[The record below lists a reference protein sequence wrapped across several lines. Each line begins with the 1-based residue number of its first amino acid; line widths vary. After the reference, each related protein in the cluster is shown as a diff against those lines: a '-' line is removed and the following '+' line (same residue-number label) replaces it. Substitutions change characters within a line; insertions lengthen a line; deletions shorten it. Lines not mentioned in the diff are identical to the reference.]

1 MKILYYLPSLY
12 TSGGLERIIV
22 FKANYFANHLPD
34 AQVILVTSEQ
44 LNKPSFFP
52 LSENVKHIDLN
63 VCIDYPFDQSSL
75 LKLFRF
81 PSLYRKFKNRFL
93 KILEQEMPDIV
104 ISTIRREI
112 NFLPLLKDGSIKV
125 AELHVTKDFYHPN
138 FPKGMSR
145 FLRER
150 KDRVRLKKL
159 KLMDAVVFLTA
170 QEKSF
175 WPELSNVHVIPNP
188 LVLRPKGVSTCQ
200 AKQVIAVGRYVPQ
213 KGFDLL
219 IEAWSIVNAS
229 YPDWVLKIYGDG
241 NPVELQD
248 QIDRLNLTESCKL
261 KPSTTVIEE
270 KYCDSSIFVLS
281 SRYEGFGMVL
291 VEAMACG
298 LPSIAFDCPS
308 GPSEIIRDGIDGFLV
323 ENGSVEEMAKR
334 ICSLIKDD
342 LLRKEMGERAQLNS
356 ARFHMENIAAQWK
369 DLFESFGKNTKGD

>member
-1 MKILYYLPSLY
+1 MKILFYLPSLY
-12 TSGGLERIIV
+12 ASGGLERIIV
-22 FKANYFANHLPD
+22 FKANYFADNLPD
-34 AQVILVTSEQ
+34 ADVFLLTSEQ
-44 LNKPSFFP
+44 RGKSPFFSI
-52 LSENVKHIDLN
+52 SENVKHIDIG
-63 VCIDYPFDQSSL
+63 VCMDYPFDQSVF
-75 LKLFRF
+75 LKFIRF
-81 PSLYRKFKNRFL
+81 PFLYRRFKSRFL
-93 KILEQEMPDIV
+93 AILKQEKPDIV
-104 ISTIRREI
+104 ISSIRREI
-112 NFLPLLKDGSIKV
+112 NFLPHLDDGSVKL
-125 AELHVTKDFYHPN
+125 AELHVTKGFYH
-138 FPKGMSR
+138 FGGAKGLNR
-145 FLRER
+145 LLRQS
-150 KDRVRLKKL
+150 KDRIRTEKL
-159 KLMDAVVFLTA
+159 KLMNAVVFLTK
-170 QEKSF
+170 QEQSF
-175 WPELSNVHVIPNP
+175 WPELSNTYVIPNP
-188 LVLRPKGVSTCQ
+188 LVFKPRGRSDCE

-219 IEAWSIVNAS
+219 IQAWSFVHADH
-229 YPDWVLKIYGDG
+229 PDWVLKIYGDG

-323 ENGSVEEMAKR
+323 ENGNVKEMAKR